1 MFRLMPGS
9 PLTAFIGTTFTDEQ
23 HDLLVK
29 RFGLDKSLFEQYT
42 LFVNALKGDFGL
54 SFTYNKPVINMI
66 IEALPNSIIL
76 TLFSLVIAYIFGV
89 IAGAYLAWKRAT
101 FIEGFSIPIVLTTRS
116 APEFWLGM
124 IALAFL
130 VFNLIFFL
138 QAELVPQV

>member
-42 LFVNALKGDFGL
+42 LFIVNTLKGDFGL

-89 IAGAYLAWKRAT
+89 IAGAKYLAWKRDT
-101 FIEGFSIPIVLTTRS
+101 LVEGISIPFVLTTS
-116 APEFWLGM
+116 FST
-124 IALAFL
+124 
-130 VFNLIFFL
+130 
-138 QAELVPQV
+138 